1 LLSSR
6 QADGY
11 VIVGCAFVIAA
22 IFSISIRYIFNK
34 AHEDFDDWDKETC
47 TPGDFTV
54 EMDISSMMVA
64 KYRGAKHLNPS
75 TPSLDQ
81 KIKTMLG
88 EELNRD
94 GFYVLKRHMNLK
106 V

>member
-1 LLSSR
+1 
-6 QADGY
+6 
-11 VIVGCAFVIAA
+11 
-22 IFSISIRYIFNK
+22 
-34 AHEDFDDWDKETC
+34 
-47 TPGDFTV
+47 
-54 EMDISSMMVA
+54 MMVA

-81 KIKTMLG
+81 KIKTMLE

-106 V
+106 VQVAQISYGYRNGNVIKMLKQRGTLIGNGKNTKKLEKEIMDRVVQD